1 MAKQEQAVRYD
12 KDGAVRTMRTGDYLA
27 DMGGQLALGIMANLV
42 GQMNYFYTDKVG
54 MSIGSVGVVMAIAK
68 IVDAFT
74 DVNFGNIIDHSRGG
88 NKKYYR
94 FTAGSSPW
102 RSRRRLLWR

>member
-74 DVNFGNIIDHSRGG
+74 DVIFGNIIDHSRGG

>member
-42 GQMNYFYTDKVG
+42 GQMNY
-54 MSIGSVGVVMAIAK
+54 
-68 IVDAFT
+68 
-74 DVNFGNIIDHSRGG
+74 SR
-88 NKKYYR
+88 
-94 FTAGSSPW
+94 SS
-102 RSRRRLLWR
+102 